1 MSIVGSI
8 PNPTRPNEAFERQ
21 ADLTV
26 PGMYHFA
33 VPDGPQ
39 CGSCIFFGPKG
50 GGISPQAPSLPEG
63 LAHRR
68 KGEDGLFRRSDWM
81 QISRAAPAEGAPSPR
96 EARF

>member
-50 GGISPQAPSLPEG
+50 GGYLPTSAIVAG
-63 LAHRR
+63 RL
-68 KGEDGLFRRSDWM
+68 G
-81 QISRAAPAEGAPSPR
+81 APAQR
-96 EARF
+96 